1 MQVQPIIHG
10 GRWIIFT
17 WVIALM
23 AMAAFQS
30 DFPMGIHP
38 GITLITVTFP
48 LGTTRTITTPI
59 VATGGGMGIIVN
71 PTMPVGEATT
81 VIAGV
86 EVMTAMQTM
95 AMETPLIAETVEARM
110 KMATKI
116 PAIVAIEIVRVA
128 MAHHR

>member
-1 MQVQPIIHG
+1 MASSITRRVA
-10 GRWIIFT
+10 
-17 WVIALM
+17 VI
-23 AMAAFQS
+23 
-30 DFPMGIHP
+30 
-38 GITLITVTFP
+38 
-48 LGTTRTITTPI
+48 
-59 VATGGGMGIIVN
+59 GGGMGITASPI
-71 PTMPVGEATT
+71 TPVGEVTT

-86 EVMTAMQTM
+86 EIMTAMQTM